1 MEIRERREGDL
12 DDLVAVA
19 GRVHQLDNYPIFLP
33 DDDYIRFLSQPP
45 PLAAWVAVRGRKL
58 VGHVALNETTS
69 PSVMEL
75 VEERGPTAQPVY
87 VARLLVDP
95 GSRRL
100 GVGRQLLDHARRAAA
115 NAGHCPFLDVVDTP
129 TATPAISLY
138 RRDGWEELG
147 RVSFELVGDEIEE
160 LVFRGP
166 PS

>member
-1 MEIRERREGDL
+1 MEIRERHESDL

-19 GRVHQLDNYPIFLP
+19 ARVHELDNYPIFLP
-33 DDDYIRFLSQPP
+33 DDDYIRFLSQPK
-45 PLAAWVAVRGRKL
+45 PLAAWVAVSGREL

-75 VEERGPTAQPVY
+75 VEERGRSAHPVY

-100 GVGRQLLDHARRAAA
+100 GGGRQLLDHARRAVAD
-115 NAGHCPFLDVVDTP
+115 AGRCPFLDVVDTP
-129 TATPAISLY
+129 TATPAISMY
-138 RRDGWEELG
+138 RRAGWEEIG
-147 RVSFELVGDEIEE
+147 RVRFEIVGDEIEE